1 MISAVRKL
9 TEEYEIKV
17 SDEHIKA
24 AVKNI
29 ELLHLG
35 DDGFIAIAAKEDKEW
50 SQFHYK
56 VEDLLNNIA
65 KAISLEANVYI
76 TPNSFFRPFRKIEN
90 IRHLNALYIDVDY
103 YKIEKYKECDHEYMM
118 NMIRYEYF
126 ESGLLPEPTFTLF
139 TGQGLA
145 YYWKIESCP
154 ITILPLWN
162 VIQRYFLETLQDVG
176 GDIKSIDAARVMRL
190 AGSLHMETNKR
201 AEFYVNDDNL
211 IYRLGDIQ
219 KNYLPELSPN
229 SESIGD
235 RVHKVKHLTSEEFFE
250 KNEPKKKARTSS
262 KSKVSGLYNQLKLH
276 YTRFMDLVKLQELR
290 EGYCRNAKGELTAT
304 GDRETMCFLYRYW
317 YSLYCN
323 DLDLALQN
331 TLEFNQGFKEPLPS
345 DEVIKITASAARAYD
360 EWLADENEPDES
372 KRGKTIRNKKYK
384 HKGYNY
390 SNSTLIKILNI
401 TDEEMEELQTIISGD
416 EKNRRKNIK
425 ERAAR
430 RIETGLTKKQIE
442 KLNRLEEVQKL
453 YEQGYKQIEIAK
465 KLNLDKRIISRD
477 LKAVKKIS
485 NPLTKN
491 YKNNN
496 VLMLMGL
503 FIPLFIKELNQ
514 KFYDYFSIF
523 DMFASLNFDA
533 FI

>member
-1 MISAVRKL
+1 MISAVTKL

-29 ELLHLG
+29 ELLHLD

-56 VEDLLNNIA
+56 AEDLINNIA

-162 VIQRYFLETLQDVG
+162 VIQRYFLETLLEVG
-176 GDIKSIDAARVMRL
+176 GDIKSIDSARVMRL
-190 AGSLHMETNKR
+190 AGSLHRGSNKR
-201 AEFYVNDDNL
+201 AKFYVNDENL

-219 KNYLPELSPN
+219 ENYLPDLSPN
-229 SESIGD
+229 TESIGD
-235 RVHKVKHLTSEEFFE
+235 RVHKVKHLTSEEFFK
-250 KNEPKKKARTSS
+250 KNEAKKKTRTSS
-262 KSKVSGLYNQLKLH
+262 KSKVSGLYNQLNLH

-331 TLEFNQGFKEPLPS
+331 TLEFNQGFKDPLPN
-345 DEVIKITASAARAYD
+345 DEVIKITASAEKAYEDWLKD
-360 EWLADENEPDES
+360 EKELDES
-372 KRGKTIRNKKYK
+372 RRGITVGNKKYK

-390 SNSTLIKILNI
+390 ENKTLIKMLNI
-401 TDEEMEELQTIISGD
+401 TEKEMMELQTIISGD
-416 EKNRRKNIK
+416 EKKRRKNIK
-425 ERAAR
+425 ERASR
-430 RIETGLTKKQIE
+430 RENNELTKKQIE
-442 KLNRLEEVQKL
+442 KMNRLEEVQKL
-453 YEQGYKQIEIAK
+453 YEQGYKQADIAE
-465 KLNLDKRIISRD
+465 NLGVNQSQVSRD
-477 LKAVKKIS
+477 LKEVKKNIKQ
-485 NPLTKN
+485 LTKK

-496 VLMLMGL
+496 VLMMMGL
-503 FIPLFIKELNQ
+503 FIPLFIKDLNR

-523 DMFASLNFDA
+523 DMFASLNFDG